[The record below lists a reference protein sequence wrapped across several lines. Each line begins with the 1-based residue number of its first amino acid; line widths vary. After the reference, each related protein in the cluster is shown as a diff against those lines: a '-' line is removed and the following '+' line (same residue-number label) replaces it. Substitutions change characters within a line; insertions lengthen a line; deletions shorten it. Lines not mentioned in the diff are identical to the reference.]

1 MIYRGDELV
10 VHDYLNVSFQSYI
23 ENKKTSLVI
32 FYFK

>member
-1 MIYRGDELV
+1 MIYKEDERV
-10 VHDYLNVSFQSYI
+10 VHDYLNVSFQSNI